1 MRPVPGVLLLASKTE
16 NKYWDVFLKRWEY
29 FQSSWCS
36 GSEVQGVQVPM
47 PHTMR
52 GPGAFN
58 FFTSWALSP
67 LPSLRPIP
75 ILSWPGS
82 PLLRPSSRAVGDLLG
97 AHEGLMNSSQK
108 FSLNGISQ
116 KSVSQQNLTKMF
128 LTMKSLSKKGR
139 EGSPS
144 LPRASQ
150 PPDLTKAFESSSSS
164 CNSSTPSSPQVGT
177 KAFNIIQH
185 SLWSSNP
192 CRWLWPRTL
201 HPGRRGLV
209 CQAQAVEGLDNTS
222 DSRNQSPLLPQGSQV
237 SRQLTIFNSITDIT
251 SLTARPMPP
260 VSLERV
266 VSPNPAV
273 ESVKSNDSDK
283 TLSGSSDSIGT
294 AYRMD
299 SQVYL
304 LMSAF
309 KRSFSWLVGNP
320 EYISHLDC

>member
-58 FFTSWALSP
+58 FFTSWTLSP

-97 AHEGLMNSSQK
+97 AHEGLFFFSSK
-108 FSLNGISQ
+108 
-116 KSVSQQNLTKMF
+116 
-128 LTMKSLSKKGR
+128 LSDTHHLPQGR

-144 LPRASQ
+144 LPRSSQ

-237 SRQLTIFNSITDIT
+237 WRQLTIFNTITDIT

-299 SQVYL
+299 SQVYIL
-304 LMSAF
+304 TLSAF
-309 KRSFSWLVGNP
+309 KRPFSWLVGNP